1 MGSKACLRCV
11 RSRRPCPGYRD
22 DSSLMFRHYSAAN
35 TPTDTPALQRWTP
48 NTDHMLESTAVHI
61 FLDELVVRT
70 LDRSQSRGFLDGM
83 HDTFAASA
91 PDSMLMSAA
100 KVAVLASLANRYRR
114 DSLFSIVRKQYG
126 QLLKEYVTSLS
137 IPSESSSV
145 EQFFTAVLLGIYEVR
160 LQETDGERF
169 VDCF

>member
-1 MGSKACLRCV
+1 
-11 RSRRPCPGYRD
+11 
-22 DSSLMFRHYSAAN
+22 
-35 TPTDTPALQRWTP
+35 
-48 NTDHMLESTAVHI
+48 MLESTAVHI

-83 HDTFAASA
+83 HDTFATSA